1 MRITRT
7 MAANAA
13 TLMASKKYD
22 PVVKRAKD
30 KLKDCVLDAM
40 KAIPN
45 EIIEVCSKYTDMF
58 YCSQSVYMYWNG
70 KEYHVNIP
78 FNVPSRLRSLRGNIY
93 SKECQQKIE
102 NACREVFTA
111 ENKREELKD
120 TLESAIYNLRT
131 KAKLEEDFPEAS
143 KFIEWPTEKHVP
155 AVPVPNELRK
165 LFQK

>member
-1 MRITRT
+1 MRITKT

-13 TLMASKKYD
+13 TLMASEKYD

-30 KLKDCVLDAM
+30 NLKNCVLDAI
-40 KAIPN
+40 KIIPDD
-45 EIIEVCSKYTDMF
+45 IIEVCNKYPDLF
-58 YCSQSVYMYWNG
+58 YCSNDVFMRWNG
-70 KEYHVNIP
+70 HDYHVALTFNIP
-78 FNVPSRLRSLRGNIY
+78 TRLRFLSHGAY
-93 SKECQQKIE
+93 SVECRDKIV
-102 NACREVFTA
+102 NACKAVFMA
-111 ENKREELKD
+111 ENKREELKN

-131 KAKLEEDFPEAS
+131 RARLEADFPEAC